1 VGALKRRKKGKM
13 RKIRSFSLPEGLD
26 ARVEAFRRKKH
37 WARSTMIRIAL
48 ERLMGEEEKDGAH

>member
-1 VGALKRRKKGKM
+1 M

-48 ERLMGEEEKDGAH
+48 ERLMGEEEDGAH